1 MKEIK
6 QEEIIQAVKE
16 LCIQAN
22 YELPEDVQQA
32 LRYACQEEDSVLG
45 KQTLS
50 ILEDNAMI
58 AKTSR
63 MPICQDTGMACL
75 FVEIGQDVH
84 VQGSLLEA
92 LQEGVRQGYQEGYL
106 RKSIVDDPVF

>member
-6 QEEIIQAVKE
+6 QEEITQAVKE

-58 AKTSR
+58 AKNIPYAHLSR
-63 MPICQDTGMACL
+63 YGNGLSIC
-75 FVEIGQDVH
+75 
-84 VQGSLLEA
+84 
-92 LQEGVRQGYQEGYL
+92 
-106 RKSIVDDPVF
+106 